1 MSCNQNKPCGCG
13 DQPLTTPPPCQTT
26 GPCAGESCP
35 ELFCAECI
43 VQCQPDLS
51 VTTQNGTVTI
61 PQGMRMDEIIQT
73 LLIAMVDPT
82 CIGVSAVGL
91 KLVSKNST
99 SITIKWVGIA
109 GVNYTVTWQEG
120 INVHTEV
127 VHDVNSYTMLN
138 LIPDTEYTI
147 KLVTESGPCES
158 VTMTVKTN
166 ATT

>member
-1 MSCNQNKPCGCG
+1 MSCNNSKPCGCG
-13 DQPLTTPPPCQTT
+13 DQPLSTPPPCTTT
-26 GPCAGESCP
+26 GPCIGESCS

-61 PQGMRMDEIIQT
+61 PQGMRMDEIVQT
-73 LLIAMVDPT
+73 LLIAMVDPI

-91 KLVSKNST
+91 KLVNKTST
-99 SITIKWVGIA
+99 SITIKWVSVA

-120 INVHTEV
+120 LNIHTAI
-127 VHDVNSYTMLN
+127 VHDVNTYTISN
-138 LIPDTEYTI
+138 LIANTVYKI
-147 KLVTESGPCES
+147 KLVTEAGPCES

-166 ATT
+166 VTP